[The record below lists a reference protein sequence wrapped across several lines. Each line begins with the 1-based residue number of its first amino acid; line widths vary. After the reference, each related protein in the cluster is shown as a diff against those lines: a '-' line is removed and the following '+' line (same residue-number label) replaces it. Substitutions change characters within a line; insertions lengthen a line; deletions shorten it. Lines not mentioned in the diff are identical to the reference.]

1 MKLDFANRIALM
13 LIAVS
18 DMDIAFG
25 SFDNEPADVSPIAG
39 AAVEER
45 SYWSRER
52 F

>member
-1 MKLDFANRIALM
+1 MKLGFAYRIALK

-18 DMDIAFG
+18 DMEIAFG
-25 SFDNEPADVSPIAG
+25 SFDNVSADVSPIAG
-39 AAVEER
+39 AAVGER